1 MKERRKPTAKEMLFC
16 YYFHQLRNGRE
27 AAARAGYLPIMAEN
41 TAMKLL
47 QRKDIHRV
55 LKGLDQEYEKGRLQN
70 DIISGLKRL
79 AFGSVSDSMKLIFQD
94 ELPEL
99 EELDFFAISEIKKP
113 KDGALEIKFFDRFKA
128 LEKLLEISEEA
139 SGQDGIAG
147 LYHALEQSAR
157 IIQDQADENGNS

>member
-1 MKERRKPTAKEMLFC
+1 MKERRKPTAREMLFC

-27 AAARAGYLPIMAEN
+27 AAVRAGYLPAIAEN
-41 TAMKLL
+41 AALKLL

-55 LKGLDQEYEKGRLQN
+55 LKGLDREYEKDRLQN

-94 ELPEL
+94 EPPEL
-99 EELDFFAISEIKKP
+99 EGLDFFSVSEIKRP

-128 LEKLLEISEEA
+128 LEKLLEISGEA
-139 SGQDGIAG
+139 SGQDGIAS

-157 IIQDQADENGNS
+157 VIQDQADENGDS